1 MKRALYGLLA
11 ALIALPLCV
20 RVGLAQEDPPTP
32 EERYEALEEEAQEI
46 YDAWREA
53 IREAQKAAEE
63 AEEGA
68 AVPAIPMRPDF
79 SALVPK
85 FQAAARDYAGTDDAI
100 PFLVWLAGNAGK
112 DVNAA
117 ALRTLLGDHAASEK
131 LADVA
136 WMMRDVI
143 ERFGAEEGTALLKK
157 VEADSP
163 VAAVR
168 AWAAFARLADT
179 LEKNEVGSE
188 AYETAKRE
196 LDKVMEGVEDDYLL
210 SEVGQVTV
218 VREKFSLGMV
228 APDISGVDLDGT
240 AFHLSDYKGQVV
252 FVDFWGDW

>member
-1 MKRALYGLLA
+1 MLRNVIGSYG
-11 ALIALPLCV
+11 
-20 RVGLAQEDPPTP
+20 
-32 EERYEALEEEAQEI
+32 EEE
-46 YDAWREA
+46 
-53 IREAQKAAEE
+53 
-63 AEEGA
+63 G
-68 AVPAIPMRPDF
+68 V
-79 SALVPK
+79 
-85 FQAAARDYAGTDDAI
+85 
-100 PFLVWLAGNAGK
+100 
-112 DVNAA
+112 
-117 ALRTLLGDHAASEK
+117 
-131 LADVA
+131 
-136 WMMRDVI
+136 
-143 ERFGAEEGTALLKK
+143 ALLKK

-168 AWAAFARLADT
+168 AWATFARLADT

-188 AYETAKRE
+188 AYKTAKRE